1 MIDVYVVYC
10 VVWLGEVDVFEDV
23 VVVFFF
29 VRILFFIFFFES
41 RKILFG

>member
-29 VRILFFIFFFES
+29 CQNFIFYIFF
-41 RKILFG
+41 